1 MTEITWATPP
11 EVEHGGR
18 SQRRSKEWE
27 VVAEKLKENPNQ
39 WAVVRKETESCY
51 GYFIKTARLVA
62 FKPAGSYES
71 TVRKN
76 KDNPKKYDI
85 YARYIGE

>member
-11 EVEHGGR
+11 LPARGAPGV
-18 SQRRSKEWE
+18 RRSAEWE
-27 VVAEKLKENPNQ
+27 AVAEELKNHPNQ
-39 WAVVRKETESCY
+39 WALVRKETESCY
-51 GYFIKTARLVA
+51 GHFIKTARLVA

-76 KDNPKKYDI
+76 QDNPQKYDI